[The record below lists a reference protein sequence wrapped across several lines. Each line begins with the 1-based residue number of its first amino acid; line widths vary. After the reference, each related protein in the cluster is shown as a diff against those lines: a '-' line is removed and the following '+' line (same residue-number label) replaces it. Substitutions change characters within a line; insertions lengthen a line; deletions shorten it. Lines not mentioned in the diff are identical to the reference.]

1 MDYLGKNIPKL
12 GFGVMR
18 PPMIGKDVDIQQLK
32 TMTDEFLAAGFSY
45 FDTAWGYLDGKS
57 EEALK
62 TVLVERHP
70 RERFQLATKMPAF
83 MAKSAEEARAMLQT
97 SLARTGAGYFDFYLL
112 HNLGGV
118 RSAKFEEY
126 GIWDYV
132 FEQKAKGILKHVGF
146 SFHDNADTLDEILQ
160 KHPEAEFVQLQINW
174 ADWDSEAVQSRKCY
188 ETARKHGK
196 PVVIMEPVKG
206 GMLASP
212 PAPVEEILKRADAGA
227 TFPSWALRFAGSLQ
241 GLVTVLS
248 GMSDIGQMEENVET
262 FKNFR
267 SLTDAERKVL
277 EEAQKALAAIPTIPC
292 TACRYCQKDCPS
304 GVAIPEI
311 FQQMNNHEL
320 FYKGNRKK
328 ARASYFWVRHGL
340 HGEAS
345 KCVECGQ
352 CEAVCPQ
359 HIPVMAKLKEAVA
372 LFEKD

>member
-1 MDYLGKNIPKL
+1 MEELGKNIPKL

-18 PPMIGKDVDIQQLK
+18 PPMSGKEIDIEQLK
-32 TMTDEFLAAGFSY
+32 TMTDRFLEAGFSY

-62 TVLVERHP
+62 TVLVERYP

-97 SLARTGAGYFDFYLL
+97 SLKRTGAGYFDFYLL

-132 FEQKAKGILKHVGF
+132 FEQKAKGVLKHVGF
-146 SFHDNADTLDEILQ
+146 SFHDNADTLDEILT

-174 ADWDSEAVQSRKCY
+174 ADWRSESIQSRKCY

-196 PVVIMEPVKG
+196 PVVVMEPVKG

-212 PAPVEEILKRADAGA
+212 PAPVAEILKAAEAGA
-227 TFPSWALRFAGSLQ
+227 TYPSWALRFSASME
-241 GLVTVLS
+241 GLITVLS
-248 GMSDIGQMEENVET
+248 GMSDIGQMAENIET
-262 FKNFR
+262 FRNFKP
-267 SLTDAERKVL
+267 LTEKERDVL
-277 EEAQKALAAIPTIPC
+277 EEAQKALAAIPTVPC
-292 TACRYCQKDCPS
+292 TACRYCQKDCPA

-311 FQQMNNHEL
+311 FQQVNNHEL
-320 FYKGNRKK
+320 FYKGNKK
-328 ARASYFWVRHGL
+328 RALASYFWIRNGL
-340 HGEAS
+340 HGEGS
-345 KCVECGQ
+345 KCIRCGQ
-352 CEAVCPQ
+352 CETVCPQ
-359 HIPVMAKLKEAVA
+359 HIAIIDELQKAVA
-372 LFEKD
+372 LLENP